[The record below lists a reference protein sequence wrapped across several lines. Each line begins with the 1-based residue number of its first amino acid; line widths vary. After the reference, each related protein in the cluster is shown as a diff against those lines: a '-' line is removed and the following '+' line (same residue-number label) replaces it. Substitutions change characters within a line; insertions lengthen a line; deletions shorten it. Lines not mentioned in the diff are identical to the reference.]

1 MKLLI
6 AGGAGYLGS
15 VLIPRLLDRG
25 YKVDVVDLFWFGNHL
40 PAHVGIL
47 NKDIFQLSEED
58 LQAYDQVIFLAGL
71 SNDPMAEYSP
81 HKNFVFN
88 AAAPAYLAYIA
99 KRAKVK
105 RFIYASSCSVYGYT
119 ENELYDESRPVGSS
133 YPYGIS
139 KLQGEQAAVQLIDSN
154 FSVIALRKGTV
165 SGYSPRMRFDLI
177 INTMFK
183 TAMKTRTIT
192 INNPSIW
199 RPILSIEDAATAYIR
214 AIEASYGISGIFNI
228 ASGNYTV
235 GEIGDLVKAAIED
248 RLSLRL
254 NLCIKHLQDF
264 RNYKVT
270 IEKAQNIL
278 SFHPVGDVKSIVGT
292 LIDHMDEYQGWDN
305 PTYSNIECFR
315 AIEDRIDIHSMVGD
329 SATRRLAT
337 AAINGSPA
345 NVAQ

>member
-1 MKLLI
+1 MKLLL

-15 VLIPRLLDRG
+15 VLIPKLLDRG

-40 PAHVGIL
+40 PPRTGIL
-47 NKDIFQLSEED
+47 SKDIFQLTEED
-58 LQAYDQVIFLAGL
+58 LQPYDQVIFLAGL

-81 HKNFVFN
+81 SKNFIFN
-88 AAAPAYLAYIA
+88 AAAPAYLAYMSKI
-99 KRAKVK
+99 AKVK

-119 ENELYDESRPVGSS
+119 ENELYDENRPVGSM

-139 KLQGEQAAVQLIDSN
+139 KLQGEQAAVQLIDKD
-154 FSVIALRKGTV
+154 FSVIALRKGTI

-183 TAMKTRTIT
+183 AAMKSRTIT
-192 INNPSIW
+192 VNNPSIW
-199 RPILSIEDAATAYIR
+199 RPILGIEDAATAYIR

-235 GEIGDLVKAAIED
+235 GEIGDLVKAALEE
-248 RLSLRL
+248 RLSIHI

-270 IEKAQNIL
+270 IEKAKNVL
-278 SFHPVGDVKSIVGT
+278 SFHPVSDVKSIVGS
-292 LIDHMDEYQGWDN
+292 LVDHMDAYQGWDN

-315 AIEDRIDIHSMVGD
+315 ALESNIQLHDMAGV
-329 SATRRLAT
+329 AV
-337 AAINGSPA
+337 AAAAGA
-345 NVAQ
+345 R